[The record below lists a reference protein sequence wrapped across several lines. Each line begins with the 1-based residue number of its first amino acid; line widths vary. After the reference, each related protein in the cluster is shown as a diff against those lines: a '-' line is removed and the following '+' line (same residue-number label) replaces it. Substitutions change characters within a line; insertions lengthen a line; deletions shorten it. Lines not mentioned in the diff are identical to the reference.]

1 VVSLNTYIRSES
13 VSNHK
18 MRLLVALV
26 GIFSIFNLGAQ
37 TDRPYQ
43 ELDYNNPQ
51 EYQIAE
57 VKVVGTESRDKNAI
71 KSITG
76 LREGESVRIPSNEL
90 TDGIKKLWSLGIFAD
105 VTLVLDKIES
115 DSVYLTIELLEQPIL
130 SRIVFDG
137 VNKTK
142 QDKLK
147 EELGET
153 LRVGGIPTVNSKEV
167 AKQKIIQYYQEKGF
181 LDAVVE
187 IEEVLDSTKTNSVV
201 LVFKMD
207 QKERVKIDE
216 IAFSGNENV
225 KDKKLRKLL
234 KGTKKKGTLLKK
246 SKFLKEDYEEDKK
259 NLIRHYATLGY
270 SDAQIVADSFYRNED
285 GNVVLG
291 IDISEGTQYKYGN
304 ITWKGNS
311 IYTTDQL
318 ASVLGISKGQVF
330 NPEELNERLEFSLDG
345 RDVSSLY
352 MDNGHLFFNIDPKQI
367 AVRNDSIDIEM
378 RIYEGPQA
386 TIDRVTIKGNT
397 RTHDHV
403 VRRILR
409 TKPGEKF
416 SRSQIV
422 RSQREITSLGYFNP
436 ETLQMNTPVNY
447 ERGTVDIEY
456 ILEERP
462 SDQLELSAGYGGFQ
476 GLIGTLGVTFNNFSL
491 QNINKKGSWSPLPTG
506 DGQRLSVR
514 LQSNGRFFR
523 SFNFSFTEPWLGG
536 KKPNALTVGAQTSS
550 FDNTTVGS
558 GKLQIRNFFAG
569 LGTRLRW
576 PDDFFTSTTT
586 VNLETISLEDFSGQ
600 FIVNDGNFRNFN
612 ISQVFSRS
620 SIANPMFPTSG
631 SRVALTIQFT
641 PPYSL
646 FRKDRFFEFTDAEID
661 DLHRERLLELGIR
674 QREEYFTT
682 IGADGLTAADRDVQN
697 AEESRRFEF
706 LEYHKWRLDA
716 EWYFNPIGKL
726 VFTTSAKMGFLGNY
740 NSEIGDVPFERFE
753 LGGDGLSNQGAGIT
767 GLDIIAL
774 RGYEVVDI
782 DPNSRLNGGGII
794 FNKFTA
800 ELRYPLSTNPNST
813 IYSTLFFQ
821 GGNQWSSFDEYNPF
835 DLRRS
840 VGVGLRVFLPAF
852 GLLGF
857 DYGFGLDKEVAGA
870 ENPTLGQLG
879 KFSIILGFEPD

>member
-1 VVSLNTYIRSES
+1 MTSQTTYRRSGP
-13 VSNHK
+13 VSNYY
-18 MRLLVALV
+18 MRYILALAGLFFIV
-26 GIFSIFNLGAQ
+26 SSHAQ
-37 TDRPYQ
+37 TDRSYQ

-51 EYQIAE
+51 DLHIAE
-57 VKVVGTESRDKNAI
+57 VNVTGTESRDKNAI
-71 KSITG
+71 RSTTG
-76 LREGESVRIPSNEL
+76 IRKGETIRIPSNEL

-105 VTLVLDKIES
+105 VTLVLDKIEA
-115 DSVYLTIELLEQPIL
+115 DSVFLTIELLEQPIL

-167 AKQKIIQYYQEKGF
+167 AKQKITNYYQEKGF
-181 LDAVVE
+181 LDAEVQ
-187 IEEVLDSTKTNSVV
+187 IEEVMDSTKVNSVI

-207 QKERVKIDE
+207 PKERVKIDE
-216 IAFSGNENV
+216 IAFTGNENV

-259 NLIRHYATLGY
+259 NLLRHYATLGY
-270 SDAQIVADSFYRNED
+270 SDAQIVSDSFYRND
-285 GNVVLG
+285 NGNVVLG
-291 IDISEGTQYKYGN
+291 IDINEGAQYKYGN

-311 IYTTDQL
+311 IYTSDQL
-318 ASVLGISKGQVF
+318 ASVLGINKGDVF
-330 NPEELNERLEFSLDG
+330 NPEQLNERLEFSLDG

-352 MDNGHLFFNIDPKQI
+352 MDNGHLFFNIDPKQV

-491 QNINKKGSWSPLPTG
+491 QNINKLGAWSPLPTG
-506 DGQRLSVR
+506 DGQRLSLR

-558 GKLQIRNFFAG
+558 GKLEIRNFFAG

-576 PDDFFTSTTT
+576 PDDFFTSSTTL
-586 VNLETISLEDFSGQ
+586 NIENISLEDFSGQ
-600 FIVNDGNFRNFN
+600 FIVNDGNFKNFN

-620 SIANPMFPTSG
+620 SIGNPMFPMSG

-646 FRKDRFFEFTDAEID
+646 FRKDNFWVFTDEEVD
-661 DLHRERLLELGIR
+661 ELHRERLLELGIR

-682 IGADGLTAADRDVQN
+682 VGADGLTAAERDVAN
-697 AEESRRFEF
+697 AEDSRRFEF

-740 NSEIGDVPFERFE
+740 NSSVGDVPFERFE

-774 RGYEVVDI
+774 RGYDVEDI
-782 DPNSRLNGGGII
+782 DPDSRLNGGGII

-800 ELRYPLSTNPNST
+800 ELRYPLSTNPSST
-813 IYSTLFFQ
+813 IYTTLFFQ
-821 GGNQWSSFDEYNPF
+821 GGNQWSSFDEYSPF

-840 VGVGLRVFLPAF
+840 VGAGLRVFLPAF

-857 DYGFGLDKEVAGA
+857 DYGFGLDKDVTGSEI
-870 ENPTLGQLG
+870 PTLGQLG
-879 KFSIILGFEPD
+879 QFSIILGFEPD

>member
-1 VVSLNTYIRSES
+1 
-13 VSNHK
+13 
-18 MRLLVALV
+18 MRFILAIAGLFFVIMLR
-26 GIFSIFNLGAQ
+26 AQ
-37 TDRPYQ
+37 TDRSYQ

-51 EYQIAE
+51 EYHIAK
-57 VKVVGTESRDKNAI
+57 VQVVGTESRDKNAI
-71 KSITG
+71 RSITG
-76 LREGESVRIPSNEL
+76 LREGESIRIPSNDL
-90 TDGIKKLWSLGIFAD
+90 TNGIKKLWSLGIFAD
-105 VTLVLDKIES
+105 VTLVLDKIEE
-115 DSVYLTIELLEQPIL
+115 DSVFLTLELLEQPIL
-130 SRIVFDG
+130 SKIVFDG

-153 LRVGGIPTVNSKEV
+153 LRVGGIPTINSKAV
-167 AKQKIIQYYQEKGF
+167 AKQKIVDYYHDKGF
-181 LDAVVE
+181 LDAEVK
-187 IEEVLDSTKTNSVV
+187 IEEVLDSTRTNSVI

-207 QKERVKIDE
+207 QKDRVKIDE
-216 IAFSGNENV
+216 ISFTGNDSV

-246 SKFLKEDYEEDKK
+246 SKFLEEDFKEDKK
-259 NLIRHYATLGY
+259 NLLRHYAKLGY
-270 SDAQIVADSFYRNED
+270 SDAKIVSDTFYRND
-285 GNVVLG
+285 NGNVVLG
-291 IDISEGTQYKYGN
+291 IDINEGIQYKYGN

-311 IYTTDQL
+311 KFSDDQL
-318 ASVLGISKGQVF
+318 AAVLGINKGDVF
-330 NPEELNERLEFSLDG
+330 NPEQLNERLEFSLDG
-345 RDVSSLY
+345 RDVSSIY
-352 MDNGHLFFNIDPKQI
+352 MDDGHLFFNIDPKQV

-491 QNINKKGSWSPLPTG
+491 QNISKRGSWSPLPTG

-558 GKLQIRNFFAG
+558 GKLEIRNFFAG

-576 PDDFFTSTTT
+576 PDDFFTSSTTINFENI
-586 VNLETISLEDFSGQ
+586 NLENFSGQ
-600 FIVNDGNFRNFN
+600 FIVNDGNFKNFN

-620 SIANPMFPTSG
+620 SIANPMFPMSG
-631 SRVALTIQFT
+631 SRVALTLQFT

-646 FRKDRFFEFTDAEID
+646 FRRDRFFEFTDAEID
-661 DLHRERLLELGIR
+661 QLHSERLLELGIR

-682 IGADGLTAADRDVQN
+682 VGGDGLTAAERDVQN
-697 AEESRRFEF
+697 AEDSRRFEF

-740 NSEIGDVPFERFE
+740 NSTIGDVPFERFE
-753 LGGDGLSNQGAGIT
+753 VGGDGLSNQGAGIT

-774 RGYEVVDI
+774 RGYEVEDI
-782 DPNSRLNGGGII
+782 DPDSRLNGGGII

-813 IYSTLFFQ
+813 IYTSAYFQ
-821 GGNQWSSFDEYNPF
+821 GGNQWSSFDEYSPF

-840 VGVGLRVFLPAF
+840 AGVGLRVFLPAF

-857 DYGFGLDKEVAGA
+857 DYAFGLDKDIQGT